1 MRSDIDLTYQEID
14 TIKKGFKIP
23 TKGKRL
29 ERYLLRVALD
39 KEMVPYHR
47 FNGVKPDWLWW
58 KCRLIIQS
66 IHDQRKIKDRV
77 PGTIPRFQ
85 YEEDEVGIIP
95 HGAEAG
101 STGSIHSKRYCPVCL
116 KLMDLSTD
124 FCPECGIPMLR
135 TWDYGGGYTIR
146 GGVS

>member
-39 KEMVPYHR
+39 EEMVPYHR

-66 IHDQRKIKDRV
+66 IHD
-77 PGTIPRFQ
+77 
-85 YEEDEVGIIP
+85 
-95 HGAEAG
+95 
-101 STGSIHSKRYCPVCL
+101 
-116 KLMDLSTD
+116 
-124 FCPECGIPMLR
+124 
-135 TWDYGGGYTIR
+135 
-146 GGVS
+146 